1 MKKTML
7 TGVIADVLM
16 LIIGYLV
23 GSYFPVNLGGE
34 KSLSFGSKGP
44 KLTNEV
50 DTFSYYYGYNV
61 GQYITK
67 DLVQLKMKDEF
78 PSKKFLYGVLNG
90 IEHLDSLD
98 QEKMQ
103 MFMQAFFTKKQMDLQ
118 AETAQQAQTNLEAG
132 NVFLEKNKT
141 EPGVITTSTG
151 LQYKVMAAGSGG
163 VSPKDI
169 DTVVVHYKGTLLDG
183 TVFDS
188 SVDRGEPVTLPVNGV
203 IPGWTEALQLMKT
216 GDKWKL
222 FIPSELAYGATPR
235 SEQITPNSTLIFEVE
250 LLNVRKAR

>member
-1 MKKTML
+1 MKKTIL
-7 TGVIADVLM
+7 IGIIAGVLM
-16 LIIGYLV
+16 LIIGYIV
-23 GSYFPVNLGGE
+23 GSYLPVNLGGE

-50 DTFSYYYGYNV
+50 DSFSYYYGYNV

-67 DLVQLKMKDEF
+67 DLVQLKMKEGF
-78 PSKKFLYGVLNG
+78 PSKKFLNGVLNG
-90 IEHLDSLD
+90 IEGKGDLD
-98 QEKMQ
+98 QAKMQ
-103 MFMQAFFTKKQMDLQ
+103 LFMQSFFTKKQLDLQ
-118 AETAQQAQTNLEAG
+118 AETVKQGEQNIEAG
-132 NVFLEKNKT
+132 RAFLEKNKT
-141 EPGVITTSTG
+141 EPGVITTASG

-188 SVDRGEPVTLPVNGV
+188 SVDRGQPVTFPVNGV

-222 FIPSELAYGATPR
+222 FIPSDLAYGATPR

-250 LLNVRKAR
+250 LIDVKKAK